1 MTKNEEFSDDNRKEG
16 RIDIEDLPESLQ
28 HVQIL
33 TDQTHSFHGE
43 TKNASCNGMGFL
55 VDHIHTEDI
64 SIDQEIIVKDVES
77 SFELKA
83 NVIYIN
89 KIDDETLQVGI
100 EFDGDE
106 TTKAYQYLVIPDTSY

>member
-1 MTKNEEFSDDNRKEG
+1 MTKNEEFNYENRKEG

-33 TDQTHSFHGE
+33 TDPKHSFHGE
-43 TKNASCNGMGFL
+43 TKNASANGMGFL
-55 VDHIHTEDI
+55 VDHIHTDDI
-64 SIDQEIIVKDVES
+64 SINQQIIVKDVNNE
-77 SFELKA
+77 FELKA

-89 KIDDETLQVGI
+89 KVDDETLKVGI
-100 EFDGDE
+100 EFDSDE